1 MYFKYV
7 LTPVSVRTF
16 LSETGDS
23 FDFAKKIE
31 NLKKRKK
38 YIFLLNNI
46 LTICLGLIKE
56 EETDKDSKSIVNMA
70 LSDFKFEKNGTKF
83 TADFEHRG

>member
-1 MYFKYV
+1 
-7 LTPVSVRTF
+7 LASVSVGTF

-23 FDFAKKIE
+23 FDIAKKFE
-31 NLKKRKK
+31 NLKKRNK

-46 LTICLGLIKE
+46 FTICLGLIKE
-56 EETDKDSKSIVNMA
+56 KETDKDSKSIVNMA